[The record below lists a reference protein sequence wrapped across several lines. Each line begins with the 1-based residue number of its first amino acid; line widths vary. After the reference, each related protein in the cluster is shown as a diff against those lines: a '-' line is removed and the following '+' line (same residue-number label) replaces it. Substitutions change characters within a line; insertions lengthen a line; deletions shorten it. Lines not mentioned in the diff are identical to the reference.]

1 MINNNAI
8 NDLEKAQIIDFE
20 NISKSSI
27 SHAVELIAIPIL
39 EGEISASKKI
49 VQFIALKDLLEDVI
63 TKIRPS
69 AMEELKLSKGEGI
82 NIFGAKVE
90 PATTSKYDFTA
101 CDDFEWNKLNA
112 ELADIK
118 AKMKERELFLKAIK
132 SAVYLPET
140 GEVVN
145 PPIVLRSETIKV
157 TIQK

>member
-90 PATTSKYDFTA
+90 PATTSKYDFTV
-101 CDDFEWNKLNA
+101 CDDFEWNQLNA
-112 ELADIK
+112 DLADIK

-157 TIQK
+157 TIQ

>member
-90 PATTSKYDFTA
+90 PANTSKYDFTA
-101 CDDFEWNKLNA
+101 CDDSTWNDLNA
-112 ELADIK
+112 SLQIIK
-118 AKMKERELFLKAIK
+118 AEMKERESFLKAIK

-145 PPIVLRSETIKV
+145 PPIVLRTETIKV

>member
-27 SHAVELIAIPIL
+27 SHAVELISIPII

-112 ELADIK
+112 ELTDIK
-118 AKMKERELFLKAIK
+118 AK
-132 SAVYLPET
+132 
-140 GEVVN
+140 
-145 PPIVLRSETIKV
+145 
-157 TIQK
+157 

>member
-101 CDDFEWNKLNA
+101 CDDSTWNDLNA
-112 ELADIK
+112 SLQIIK
-118 AKMKERELFLKAIK
+118 AEMKERESFLKAIK

-145 PPIVLRSETIKV
+145 PPIVLRTETIKV

>member
-27 SHAVELIAIPIL
+27 FHAVELIAIPIL

-101 CDDFEWNKLNA
+101 CDDSTWNDLNA
-112 ELADIK
+112 SLQIIK
-118 AKMKERELFLKAIK
+118 AEMKERESFLKAIK

-145 PPIVLRSETIKV
+145 PPIVLRTETIKV